1 MSSNDDKLQAHTSFS
16 SFYSKNFPNSFSE
29 TDVNVLLPNL
39 NSPSVVHH
47 CMKVVAKLTN
57 HLNPHQ
63 TSVMIAD
70 QPVFTIAK
78 QLQWQYRERV
88 D

>member
-1 MSSNDDKLQAHTSFS
+1 MSSNDELQAHTSFS
-16 SFYSKNFPNSFSE
+16 SVYSKIFPNSFNE

-39 NSPSVVHH
+39 NSPTVVHH
-47 CMKVVAKLTN
+47 CIKLVTKLTN

-78 QLQWQYRERV
+78 QLQWQYRERFN
-88 D
+88 